1 LNGPDLA
8 ITETR
13 VPEITPEEQALLDR
27 IRAAG
32 DPDDSFP
39 TNEELAEAAPR
50 PSRRP

>member
-1 LNGPDLA
+1 M
-8 ITETR
+8 TETR

-32 DPDDSFP
+32 DPDIFP
-39 TNEELAEAAPR
+39 TDEELAEAARR